1 MASHISASRL
11 NWILALGG
19 IALPLAWTLSAP
31 TVSQAQVATA
41 PATTVPAKTSDRNG
55 AIRIRNDKA
64 NGTAFVDLKNGVR
77 RLTKDVVVTQ
87 EGEDFILYADE
98 LTHYEKQN
106 VAIARALPKQTVR
119 VESGDSTI
127 TGKVMRAD
135 FDSKTITLTE
145 DVLMR
150 SHGETDGVQA
160 TADENKAGRTL
171 RGEVL
176 HKASSL
182 TCDRIDYNY
191 ENQQALLTGNIRMRQ
206 GENFGTCDQIVFDE
220 ARNIAHLIGNVKFTN
235 GKRQTF
241 NVPELTL
248 YIDEDKISAPNDVN
262 ITIPN
267 PKGENAD
274 KPRPP
279 KVDFAPA
286 PNLPDDILND
296 PALKPLPTP
305 KAAAPVLNDDEK
317 TAAPP
322 DKNDG
327 KANADK
333 AVEKS
338 AAKDKKG

>member
-1 MASHISASRL
+1 MVHFRNSRVMGIMACSA
-11 NWILALGG
+11 LAVLG
-19 IALPLAWTLSAP
+19 AWTFFAP
-31 TVSQAQVATA
+31 TISQAQPAQPA
-41 PATTVPAKTSDRNG
+41 PAKAAPSDRNG

-64 NGTAFVDLKNGVR
+64 RGTAFVDLKNGVR

-106 VAIARALPKQTVR
+106 VAIARALSGQMVR

-150 SHGETDGVQA
+150 SHGESDGVQA
-160 TADENKAGRTL
+160 TADEKKAGRSL

-206 GENFGTCDQIVFDE
+206 GDNFGTCDQIVFDE

-241 NVPELTL
+241 NTPDLTL
-248 YIDEDKISAPNDVN
+248 YIDEDKISAPDAILV
-262 ITIPN
+262 IPN

-274 KPRPP
+274 KPRAP
-279 KVDFAPA
+279 KVEFAP
-286 PNLPDDILND
+286 PPSLPKEILED
-296 PALKPLPTP
+296 PALQPRPTP
-305 KAAAPVLNDDEK
+305 KAATPVLDDEK
-317 TAAPP
+317 AAAPTTNP
-322 DKNDG
+322 P
-327 KANADK
+327 
-333 AVEKS
+333 EKS
-338 AAKDKKG
+338 ADNDKKN

>member
-1 MASHISASRL
+1 MAFSFDRSRL
-11 NWILALGG
+11 VGMLVFSGLALVGVW
-19 IALPLAWTLSAP
+19 IVSAP
-31 TVSQAQVATA
+31 TISQAQ
-41 PATTVPAKTSDRNG
+41 PATTPAAAPAKGNG

-106 VAIARALPKQTVR
+106 VAIARPVANQTLR
-119 VESGDSTI
+119 VESRDSTI
-127 TGKVMRAD
+127 TGKLIRAD
-135 FDSKTITLTE
+135 FDSKTITITQE
-145 DVLMR
+145 VLMR
-150 SHGETDGVQA
+150 SHGESDGVQA
-160 TADENKAGRTL
+160 TADEKKTGRSL

-206 GENFGTCDQIVFDE
+206 GDNFGTCDQIVFDE

-235 GKRQTF
+235 GNKQTF
-241 NVPELTL
+241 NTPDLTL
-248 YIDEDKISAPNDVN
+248 YIDEDKISAPNAN
-262 ITIPN
+262 IIIPN

-274 KPRPP
+274 KPRAP
-279 KVDFAPA
+279 KVEFAPA
-286 PNLPDDILND
+286 PELPDAIRND
-296 PALKPLPTP
+296 PELRPRPTP
-305 KAAAPVLNDDEK
+305 RAAAPVLEEEK
-317 TAAPP
+317 AAAPP
-322 DKNDG
+322 EQTD
-327 KANADK
+327 AK

-338 AAKDKKG
+338 AN